1 MKDYNS
7 GSEFEH
13 HLNTTHK
20 LSKRKKKEEKN
31 VNTYQFKTK

>member
-20 LSKRKKKEEKN
+20 LSKRKTKNN
-31 VNTYQFKTK
+31 VNMYQFKTK